1 MDLSDGTNSNTQY
14 ELSYKKQ
21 TIAKQIVPKKIL
33 PIAKMDYLKKTT
45 ATDFHPKKN
54 MVAIASLNSFFIYS
68 M

>member
-21 TIAKQIVPKKIL
+21 TIAKPIVPNKMIPMSKI
-33 PIAKMDYLKKTT
+33 DYVKKTT

-54 MVAIASLNSFFIYS
+54 MVAIASLNCFFLYS